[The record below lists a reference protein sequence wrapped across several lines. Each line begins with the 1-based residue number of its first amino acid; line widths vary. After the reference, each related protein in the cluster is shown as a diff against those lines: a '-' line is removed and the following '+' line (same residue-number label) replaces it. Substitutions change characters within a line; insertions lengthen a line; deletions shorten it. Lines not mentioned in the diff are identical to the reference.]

1 MKQRLT
7 TLLSL
12 LMLVTVVF
20 GAGYYMGVQDQEPA
34 AAQDPETQAEFEP
47 LFEAWD
53 LLHDL
58 YVDPLDDDTLIDAM
72 LTGLM
77 NAAGDENTDYMNP
90 ERYDQAVTNLAG
102 NYEGIGAT
110 VEQDP
115 DTGALVIVRPFPGS
129 PAEAAGLLAG
139 DAIIAVD
146 GKNIAGMEQNAIIN
160 MVKGPAG
167 TDVVLTVERDG
178 EEELLDITVTRQR
191 IELPTMEYE
200 ILDGGIGYIQLY
212 TFGANTASDVRNALL
227 EMDANTLSG
236 LILDMRGNTGGYL
249 DTLLEITSMFIE
261 EGTIFVQRDGS
272 GEDRIQAYGDPIAP
286 DVPMVVLVDEFSASA
301 SEVVMGTLQDYDRA
315 TAVGTQTFG
324 KGSVQTWHDLS
335 NGGGIRITRSRWFTP
350 DGRSVEPDGL
360 VPDIELE
367 YEPPAEG
374 QPYDRAEDNQIQ
386 FAIDFLNGDIDADE
400 IEAPIAEAATP

>member
-12 LMLVTVVF
+12 LMLVSVVF
-20 GAGYYMGVQDQEPA
+20 GAGYYMGTQEQRPA
-34 AAQDPETQAEFEP
+34 AAQDTAAHAEFEP
-47 LFEAWD
+47 VFEAWD
-53 LLHDL
+53 LLHEL
-58 YVDPLDDDTLIDAM
+58 YVDPLDDQVLVDGM

-77 NAAGDENTDYMNP
+77 EAAGDDNTDYMNP
-90 ERYDQAVTNLAG
+90 DRYNQAVTNLQG

-129 PAEAAGLLAG
+129 PAEAAGLLSG
-139 DAIIAVD
+139 DAVIAVD
-146 GKNIAGMEQNAIIN
+146 GKDVVGMDLTAIIN

-167 TDVVLTVERDG
+167 TDVVLTVERGDQP
-178 EEELLDITVTRQR
+178 ETLDITVTRQR

-200 ILDGGIGYIQLY
+200 ILDDDIGYILLY
-212 TFGANTASDVRNALL
+212 SFGANTANEVRDALVAM
-227 EMDANTLSG
+227 EVDTLDG

-249 DTLLEITSMFIE
+249 DTLLEITSMFVE
-261 EGTIFVQRDGS
+261 EGTIFVQRDES
-272 GEDRIQAYGDPIAP
+272 GEDRIQAYGNPVAP

-301 SEVVMGTLQDYDRA
+301 SEVVMGTLQDYERA
-315 TAVGTQTFG
+315 TTVGTQTFG

-335 NGGGIRITRSRWFTP
+335 NGGGIRITRSRWYTP
-350 DGRSVEPDGL
+350 EGRSVEPDGL
-360 VPDIELE
+360 QPDIELE

-374 QPYDRAEDNQIQ
+374 DPYDRAEDNQIQ
-386 FAIDFLNGDIDADE
+386 FAIDFLNGDVEAPAD
-400 IEAPIAEAATP
+400 APIAEATAP